1 MTKISYIRVL
11 INDQNSYL
19 QENTG
24 IDLQYFISHYLQ
36 KFTVNLLK
44 NNKLIDLVCII
55 PHTFPIE

>member
-24 IDLQYFISHYLQ
+24 IDLQYFISLYL
-36 KFTVNLLK
+36 
-44 NNKLIDLVCII
+44 
-55 PHTFPIE
+55 